1 MNDPIKKTNNQK
13 NSHLAMDHLLFCAW
27 KEGRGS
33 GGSEGDHMVLQG
45 GGKISFP

>member
-1 MNDPIKKTNNQK
+1 MNDPIKKQNKQK
-13 NSHLAMDHLLFCAW
+13 NSHLAMDQLLLCAW

-45 GGKISFP
+45 GGRISFP

>member
-1 MNDPIKKTNNQK
+1 MNGPIKKQTIKK

-45 GGKISFP
+45 GGRISFP